1 MSFTREINR
10 LMSGLLLVF
19 FVIIGSATYWAI
31 VGENSILL
39 REDNPRL
46 VEDEARIRRGRIFD
60 TNNILLAESVLDA
73 DGFLERT
80 YYHPEMY
87 SALGYFSLRYGTA
100 GAEAAY
106 DGYLRGDIFNDEL
119 NSFIEQDL
127 LHVPQQG
134 FDIQLTIDV
143 EVQQT
148 IVDQLGDY
156 HGAAVVLS
164 VPDGKV
170 LGLVSLPIYD
180 PNTLDEDWESLID
193 AEDNPFFNRALQG
206 QYQPGGMLQTPL
218 MVAGILTQQ
227 PFDIVTADANRP
239 ISVED
244 SQLRCATEP
253 ESPDLTYTEAYAYGC
268 PFPFSLLAQDTTTS
282 SLQNIFDAFRLSS
295 PPTLDGFVIDN
306 NPLLEVTPE
315 VTPEFNLVED
325 IIGQGDLTINPLGMA
340 SLTSAV
346 VNGGNAPQPYALQA
360 FHLPDET
367 WQLNSA
373 DRVSIPLL
381 TANSARRLRELMI
394 NNIQIGASVPANRPD
409 LTIGG
414 HTALAI
420 SGDETQTWFIGFV
433 SLEDNRGAVIALVVE
448 DTNDASEIARIGGVI
463 LESAANSLRASI
475 GQTNISG

>member
-1 MSFTREINR
+1 MSFTHEINR
-10 LMSGLLLVF
+10 LMLGFLIVLF
-19 FVIIGSATYWAI
+19 IIIGSATYWAI
-31 VGENSILL
+31 TGDTSILL

-46 VEDEARIRRGRIFD
+46 VEDEARIRRGRIYD
-60 TNNILLAESVLDA
+60 IYDVLLAESMLNE
-73 DGFLERT
+73 DGFLQRT

-106 DGYLRGDIFNDEL
+106 DAYLRGEIFSDEVDR
-119 NSFIEQDL
+119 FIEQDL

-134 FDIQLTIDV
+134 LDIQLTLDV
-143 EVQQT
+143 DVQQT
-148 IVDQLGDY
+148 IVNQLGDY

-170 LGLVSLPIYD
+170 LGLVSLPTYD
-180 PNTLDEDWESLID
+180 PNTLDEDWEILVD

-239 ISVED
+239 IIVED
-244 SQLRCATEP
+244 TQLRCAVEP
-253 ESPDLTYTEAYAYGC
+253 QTPDLTYTQAYAYGC
-268 PFPFSLLAQDTTTS
+268 PFPFSLLAQDVTTS

-295 PPTLDGFVIDN
+295 PPRLSGFVSEV
-306 NPLLEVTPE
+306 NPPLEITPE
-315 VTPEFNLVED
+315 VTPEFSLVQD
-325 IIGQGDLTINPLGMA
+325 IIGQGNLTINPLGMA
-340 SLTSAV
+340 SLVSAV
-346 VNGGNAPQPYALQA
+346 INNGNAPQPYALQA
-360 FHLPDET
+360 YHLPDET
-367 WQLNSA
+367 WQENSVDGA
-373 DRVSIPLL
+373 SIPLL

-394 NNIQIGASVPANRPD
+394 NNIQVGASVPAGRPN

-433 SLEDNRGAVIALVVE
+433 LLEDNRGAVIAMVVE
-448 DTNDASEIARIGGVI
+448 DTDDAPEIAHIAGEI
-463 LESAANSLRASI
+463 LESAANSLRESVD
-475 GQTNISG
+475 